1 MYDGA
6 TEIGRAIRLL
16 LLGLHQGTQK
26 CYAGKGRKELERAP
40 MWALAGAVAIAS
52 TRDWPASRST
62 TGSIHQMTPVNAR
75 VS

>member
-1 MYDGA
+1 MYDGV

-26 CYAGKGRKELERAP
+26 CYAGRGLERVP

-62 TGSIHQMTPVNAR
+62 TGSVHQMTPVNAR
-75 VS
+75 VL